1 MNKKNVF
8 TQNAPAPI
16 GPYQQAIICRGPLL
30 FTAGQIPLDPKTGQ
44 IVTGDIRSQTRQVFE
59 NLRAILESGG
69 ASFTA
74 VVKTTVF
81 LSDMSEFTA
90 MNEVYGEYF
99 KENPPAR
106 STVQVARLPKDVKVE
121 IEAIAVLP
129 EGQRD

>member
-1 MNKKNVF
+1 MTRKHVF
-8 TQNAPAPI
+8 TASAPAPI

-30 FTAGQIPLDPKTGQ
+30 FTAGQIPIDPTTGQ
-44 IVTGDIRSQTRQVFE
+44 IVAADIRSQTRQVFE
-59 NLRAILESGG
+59 NLRAILKAGG
-69 ASFTA
+69 ASLDA

-81 LSDMSEFTA
+81 LRDMTEFAA

-106 STVQVARLPKDVKVE
+106 STVEVSRLPKDVKVE
-121 IEAIAVLP
+121 IEAIAVLS